1 MQLRQITSHAANSC
15 LVERATTAVRGT
27 VGGAILAGETPGQ
40 HLHPCQ
46 RCRWRTVYLRRVRLE
61 PPRRALERRALSAR
75 PKPLAEEHARARRA
89 RHVPP
94 ARALLHRPSPSAVCT
109 SRRPPG
115 ALRSAAARCAI
126 VRVPPPCCEASPASV
141 GERRRTESPIF
152 PHGAPRASAS
162 SRGPPPAAAGAARQ
176 ATAQRLRPR
185 GAPVC
190 GGGGAARARAA
201 GARCWAGAADVKCG
215 QPAFASD
222 FHGSVFMG
230 KKKRMS
236 LCAERA
242 PPGATRWPP
251 TGVSSSARQASE
263 VARGRVGGGG
273 CWPGVCSHER
283 ELRGCA
289 GRRG

>member
-27 VGGAILAGETPGQ
+27 VGGAILARETPGSG
-40 HLHPCQ
+40 HPCQ

-94 ARALLHRPSPSAVCT
+94 ARALLHRPSPSVVCT

-190 GGGGAARARAA
+190 GGGVAARARAA
-201 GARCWAGAADVKCG
+201 GARCCAGAADVKFC
-215 QPAFASD
+215 QPSRRIS
-222 FHGSVFMG
+222 FHG
-230 KKKRMS
+230 KKKAYVTLR
-236 LCAERA
+236 RA
-242 PPGATRWPP
+242 RATR
-251 TGVSSSARQASE
+251 RNE
-263 VARGRVGGGG
+263 VASDGRF
-273 CWPGVCSHER
+273 
-283 ELRGCA
+283 ELRAA
-289 GRRG
+289 GV